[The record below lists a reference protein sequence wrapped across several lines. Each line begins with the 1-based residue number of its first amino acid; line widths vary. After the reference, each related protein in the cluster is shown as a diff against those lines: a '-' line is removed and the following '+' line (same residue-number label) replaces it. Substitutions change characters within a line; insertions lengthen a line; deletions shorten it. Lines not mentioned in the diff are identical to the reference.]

1 MPAAGAAY
9 RQLREL
15 DYLHPLSAK
24 APARNASTSRSE
36 EARLIEF
43 EESHDLRAKA
53 KKMLIRSIA
62 VDRQRTAD
70 FYKQVASASAEKDGL
85 IEDLSKLTE
94 ALKARIAHLEKTPTP

>member
-1 MPAAGAAY
+1 M
-9 RQLREL
+9 
-15 DYLHPLSAK
+15 S
-24 APARNASTSRSE
+24 SIRSE

-43 EESHDLRAKA
+43 EEAHDLRAKA

-70 FYKQVASASAEKDGL
+70 FYKQLAVAVAEKDRL

-94 ALKARIAHLEKTPTP
+94 FLKTRVAMLEKAPKA